1 VFFLFETVTN
11 SPSKRQE
18 TLFGLSTSRRLFYH
32 LGSVYI
38 MLLSSLVP
46 DLMLPVLIW
55 ENVLHFRTVVSNISF
70 VVFLF
75 S

>member
-11 SPSKRQE
+11 SPRKRQE